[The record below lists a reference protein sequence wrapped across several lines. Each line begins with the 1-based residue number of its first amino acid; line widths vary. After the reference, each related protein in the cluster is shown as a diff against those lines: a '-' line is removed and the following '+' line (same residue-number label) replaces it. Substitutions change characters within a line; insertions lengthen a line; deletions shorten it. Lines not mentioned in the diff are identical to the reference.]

1 MKDKKKLRK
10 VAIILTIIM
19 ILVDVIL
26 YKMLEVSALVEM
38 SETSLVTDLA
48 IMASVFFK
56 FGVWISGIAAIPA
69 IWIVYLL
76 INLLN
81 KVESKYEGTKKTILS
96 VLIAIAIWGILF
108 YFVGIL
114 GLAILFMIF

>member
-96 VLIAIAIWGILF
+96 VLIAIAIFGILF
-108 YFVGIL
+108 YFVGIF

>member
-56 FGVWISGIAAIPA
+56 LGVWISGIAAIPA

>member
-26 YKMLEVSALVEM
+26 YKMLEVSALVAM

-96 VLIAIAIWGILF
+96 VLIAIAIFGILF
-108 YFVGIL
+108 YFVGIF

>member
-1 MKDKKKLRK
+1 MKDKKKFRK

-26 YKMLEVSALVEM
+26 YKMLEVSVLVEM

-56 FGVWISGIAAIPA
+56 FGVWISGIASIPA

-96 VLIAIAIWGILF
+96 VLIAIAIFGILF
-108 YFVGIL
+108 YFVGIF

>member
-1 MKDKKKLRK
+1 MKDKKKFRK

-96 VLIAIAIWGILF
+96 VLIAIAIFGILF

>member
-1 MKDKKKLRK
+1 MKDKKTLRK

-56 FGVWISGIAAIPA
+56 LGVWISGIAAIPA

-96 VLIAIAIWGILF
+96 VLIAIAILGILF

>member
-1 MKDKKKLRK
+1 MKDKKKFRK

-48 IMASVFFK
+48 IMAFVQFSR
-56 FGVWISGIAAIPA
+56 GHDIA
-69 IWIVYLL
+69 
-76 INLLN
+76 N
-81 KVESKYEGTKKTILS
+81 KGLTSSEFIAMVGTKLNLS
-96 VLIAIAIWGILF
+96 LKV
-108 YFVGIL
+108 
-114 GLAILFMIF
+114 

>member
-26 YKMLEVSALVEM
+26 YKMLEMSALVEM

-56 FGVWISGIAAIPA
+56 LGVWISGIAAIPA

-76 INLLN
+76 INLL
-81 KVESKYEGTKKTILS
+81 K
-96 VLIAIAIWGILF
+96 
-108 YFVGIL
+108 
-114 GLAILFMIF
+114 

>member
-1 MKDKKKLRK
+1 MKDKKKFRK

-96 VLIAIAIWGILF
+96 LLIAIAIFGILF

>member
-1 MKDKKKLRK
+1 MKDKKKFRK

-48 IMASVFFK
+48 IMA
-56 FGVWISGIAAIPA
+56 
-69 IWIVYLL
+69 
-76 INLLN
+76 
-81 KVESKYEGTKKTILS
+81 
-96 VLIAIAIWGILF
+96 
-108 YFVGIL
+108 FVQ
-114 GLAILFMIF
+114 F

>member
-1 MKDKKKLRK
+1 MKDKKKFRK

-26 YKMLEVSALVEM
+26 YKMLEVSVLVEM

-56 FGVWISGIAAIPA
+56 FCVWISGIAAIPA

-96 VLIAIAIWGILF
+96 VLIAIAIFGILF
-108 YFVGIL
+108 YFVGIF